1 MCFFSSGAI
10 YMSEKITQLWGEF
23 LNFLFWNPWFR
34 KGCATATHSATTS
47 TSSIYTFSSLPTTIN
62 STDMP
67 PKAKAP
73 TSPPKFGPSS
83 RKRTIS
89 ITAEVMGNKRSRRS
103 TRLTRDEL
111 EEEEEQKEEEEE
123 QKEEQEEQ
131 KEEEEEREDMGMD
144 VDVEKPAK
152 GGRQGKKEK
161 KGGKAAK
168 GKRAEE
174 KKAEEKKYVFI

>member
-1 MCFFSSGAI
+1 
-10 YMSEKITQLWGEF
+10 

-34 KGCATATHSATTS
+34 KGYATATHSATTS

-111 EEEEEQKEEEEE
+111 EEEEEQKEEQEEEE
-123 QKEEQEEQ
+123 Q
-131 KEEEEEREDMGMD
+131 EEEEREDMGMD
-144 VDVEKPAK
+144 VDVDNE
-152 GGRQGKKEK
+152 
-161 KGGKAAK
+161 GKAA
-168 GKRAEE
+168 REE
-174 KKAEEKKYVFI
+174 EEDEDEEVEGGRMEDLYGNDPDADEMDIKEE

>member
-34 KGCATATHSATTS
+34 KGCATATHSETTS

-89 ITAEVMGNKRSRRS
+89 ITAEVMGNKRSRRR

-111 EEEEEQKEEEEE
+111 EEEEEQ
-123 QKEEQEEQ
+123 
-131 KEEEEEREDMGMD
+131 EEEEEREDMGMD
-144 VDVEKPAK
+144 VDVDKPAK

-174 KKAEEKKYVFI
+174 KKAEEKK